1 MKSLQNQYNLI
12 KEGKGNKELF
22 LKEAKAQFPQYIT
35 NVQTF
40 DQVIHSLTEKGLI
53 NENIVLIADSKPQ
66 TQNWFK
72 IFNENVKAELKETDE
87 TVEEMETKG
96 YNYKE
101 KNNNN
106 ISTAEML
113 KGYYVEMKDPKHAEK
128 TEDQIKAIVVKNLE
142 KDPLF
147 YVKDGEFGVKG
158 LGYKSEH
165 PGLPK
170 DIYGNYALG
179 IEPKVKLTGK
189 YKSSGMEPV
198 KLNESK
204 HSDEAD
210 LKIYKSELNM
220 LNKLKPTGEKQ
231 LKRKAE
237 LEKKIA
243 DLEKKVTS
251 SLAEGEDE
259 YRRKML
265 PNKVKG
271 IADTIDIKSTLEKLA
286 PEVWGE
292 PSFEKAKQKF
302 LTFIEGSRM
311 NPATKKQM
319 LFNLSTINTKGRLDQ
334 YLANSLLNFEKLGV
348 KEGMISEGSGMSLR
362 DAMKQAKE
370 ESRNGYVQHIEDS
383 GDGTFSIADWYDS
396 DKTIASY
403 ENGVLINDKT
413 DEYELDELDMT
424 GIAGSEDEE
433 EVRQGMKGINT
444 PKHETL
450 SEAKKRD
457 IEKHIKEIEKMGEVA
472 AWDHRITKA
481 QEKIDELMNEM
492 TMTESDQVAKYVDK
506 EAVKGLKK
514 DIALLE
520 KKKALYEKQKARAA
534 KRMKNKSMM
543 EDTVLEDSPVLEVD
557 ATSMPTTAMMLQM
570 ADSNP
575 EKFKE
580 YVKQMDADP
589 AFKTQFMKKLSP
601 TEKEELTKKIEA
613 HSKTKTESWSGM
625 VRELIT
631 RKNLRLR

>member
-12 KEGKGNKELF
+12 KEGKGNKEIF

-40 DQVIHSLTEKGLI
+40 DQVIHSLTEKGILS
-53 NENIVLIADSKPQ
+53 ESVVLVSANKPQ
-66 TQNWFK
+66 TQDWFK

-113 KGYYVEMKDPKHAEK
+113 KGYYVEMKDPKNAEK

-210 LKIYKSELNM
+210 LKIYKSELKM
-220 LNKLKPTGEKQ
+220 LSKIGAKGEKYEE
-231 LKRKAE
+231 RKAD

-243 DLEKKVTS
+243 DLEEKMTNP
-251 SLAEGEDE
+251 SLEE
-259 YRRKML
+259 
-265 PNKVKG
+265 
-271 IADTIDIKSTLEKLA
+271 
-286 PEVWGE
+286 
-292 PSFEKAKQKF
+292 
-302 LTFIEGSRM
+302 
-311 NPATKKQM
+311 
-319 LFNLSTINTKGRLDQ
+319 NTD
-334 YLANSLLNFEKLGV
+334 V
-348 KEGMISEGSGMSLR
+348 
-362 DAMKQAKE
+362 
-370 ESRNGYVQHIEDS
+370 
-383 GDGTFSIADWYDS
+383 
-396 DKTIASY
+396 
-403 ENGVLINDKT
+403 
-413 DEYELDELDMT
+413 
-424 GIAGSEDEE
+424 
-433 EVRQGMKGINT
+433 
-444 PKHETL
+444 L
-450 SEAKKRD
+450 SEAKKRA
-457 IEKHIKEIEKMGEVA
+457 IENHIKEIEKMGEVA
-472 AWDHRITKA
+472 AWEHRIGKI
-481 QEKIDELMNEM
+481 QEKIDELTNKM
-492 TMTESDQVAKYVDK
+492 TVTEGDDVKEYVDK
-506 EAVKGLKK
+506 RLVGELKK
-514 DIALLE
+514 DIKLLE
-520 KKKALYEKQKARAA
+520 KKKALYEKQKHRAA
-534 KRMKNKSMM
+534 KKIKDKSMM
-543 EDTVLEDSPVLEVD
+543 EDTVLEDTPVLEVD
-557 ATSMPTTAMMLQM
+557 ATSMPTAAMMLQM
-570 ADSNP
+570 ADNNP
-575 EKFKE
+575 EKFKD

-601 TEKEELTKKIEA
+601 AEKEELTKKIEA
-613 HSKTKTESWSGM
+613 HSKTKKESWSGM
-625 VRELIT
+625 VRELINK
-631 RKNLRLR
+631 KNLKLK